1 MKSVKSLAFY
11 YILSLQGNQRTIF
24 NFPNSLNAGIKMMAL
39 QELQIY
45 ERSKIL
51 PYAEYE
57 AKTIMCAEAL
67 LIEYQKGAVLCD
79 AL

>member
-1 MKSVKSLAFY
+1 MFDRNKFY
-11 YILSLQGNQRTIF
+11 GMHKHILVFHRSIRNL
-24 NFPNSLNAGIKMMAL
+24 
-39 QELQIY
+39 
-45 ERSKIL
+45 ERSKPL

-57 AKTIMCAEAL
+57 DKTMMYAEAL